1 MHHHRAHH
9 QYTDTDK
16 DPYNARRGFLYSH
29 IGWLI
34 GFNPSAWGAVDLS
47 DLESDPVVLFQDK
60 YYIPIAL
67 ATSLGIPIG
76 IAGYGWS
83 DWLGGFVWGAWVR
96 LTISMHGTWLINSL
110 AHASWG
116 GTQPY
121 SNKTTARNVTLISF
135 FTLGES
141 NHNFHHTFPSD
152 YRNGIRWFEPDMST
166 WFILLCQALGLASD
180 LKTTSHA
187 EVERARLLQ
196 GDFLSHEDT
205 LRDLPSMD
213 WSKFTSQISRGRC
226 LTCIDNIVYD
236 ITGFISD
243 HPGGQETI
251 ISSIG
256 RDSTATFYSG
266 YHPHSLNAEAI
277 LTKYRVAIAQGFEDD
292 LSGYKDK

>member
-1 MHHHRAHH
+1 MSSVLIFAPGVGLTAGYHRLWAHRSYRACTILKIFLAVIGASTWQWSIKWWVHHHRAHH

-83 DWLGGFVWGAWVR
+83 DWLGG
-96 LTISMHGTWLINSL
+96 
-110 AHASWG
+110 
-116 GTQPY
+116 
-121 SNKTTARNVTLISF
+121 
-135 FTLGES
+135 
-141 NHNFHHTFPSD
+141 
-152 YRNGIRWFEPDMST
+152 
-166 WFILLCQALGLASD
+166 
-180 LKTTSHA
+180 HA